1 MKLFLISVIV
11 WLAGGKLYAQQHLAD
26 SISKV
31 LQQEVA
37 DTIRAYNLVML
48 AMYTEPLDME
58 KAHRIYQEAVDF
70 SLSKNLDYYA
80 GLALYYEATPLG
92 LAGKYQIQMENLNRA
107 ADLFLKT
114 DHTLSRRD
122 LARVYGD
129 ISGSFR
135 SMGKLDSAVVFSL
148 KSIAIL
154 EGLKDNRRVATQCLN
169 LAMIYQQLNLPGKQK
184 EYVDKGLEN
193 ARLAGNPSAL
203 MLGFLQQAGYY
214 TSIYDFQKA
223 KLYADSAT
231 VYYSDR
237 FDFSLKQN
245 YFLLKA
251 GTFQNISQFDSA
263 VYYFQKAYEN
273 GKTAGS
279 RWNMTEPLM
288 QIGYIHLQ
296 QKNYTDAEKFVKMGL
311 EIAEAD
317 SVMVFMKEGYGT
329 LSDIY
334 AGSGRYKEAHDY
346 LTRFNTIKDSL
357 QSEER
362 KKFALDLEKKYE
374 VEKHTAQIQ
383 QLEAEKR
390 IQELSLREKI
400 LIIQSLLG
408 ILFTILVVGLLIL
421 RNYRQKQKL
430 QQQQIEKLEAEKLL
444 AATEAVLKGEEQERS
459 RLAKDLHDGLG
470 GLLSGIKYSFQ
481 NMKENLILTPENAGV
496 FERSLDMLD
505 SSIHEMRRVA
515 HNLMPES
522 VYRFGLDSAI
532 RDYCAD
538 IHNTG
543 ILHIKYQS
551 FGMDTPIPDL
561 SVSVSVYRIV
571 QELVNNI
578 LKHAEAS
585 YAFVQITRSDS
596 ALFVDVED
604 NGKGMDPDVISGK
617 GGMGWRN
624 INSRVEYLK
633 GTLSLESSEGRG
645 TSIHIEFP
653 LS

>member
-1 MKLFLISVIV
+1 MKIFLLNAIL

-48 AMYTEPLDME
+48 AMYTEPLDLE
-58 KAHRIYQEAVDF
+58 RAHRIYQEAVDF

-92 LAGKYQIQMENLNRA
+92 LAGKYQLQMDNLTRA
-107 ADLFLKT
+107 ADLFIKT
-114 DHTLSRRD
+114 DHPLSRRD

-154 EGLKDNRRVATQCLN
+154 EGLMDNRRVATQCLN

-214 TSIYDFQKA
+214 TSIYDFQKG

-334 AGSGRYKEAHDY
+334 AGSGRYKEAHYY
-346 LTRFNTIKDSL
+346 LTRYNTIKDSL

-390 IQELSLREKI
+390 IQELSLSEKI

-408 ILFTILVVGLLIL
+408 ILFTILVVGFLIL

-430 QQQQIEKLEAEKLL
+430 QQQQIEKLEADKLL

>member
-92 LAGKYQIQMENLNRA
+92 LAGKYQLQMENLNRA

-154 EGLKDNRRVATQCLN
+154 EGLMDNRRVATQCLN

>member
-92 LAGKYQIQMENLNRA
+92 LAGKYQLQMENLNRA

-154 EGLKDNRRVATQCLN
+154 EGLMDNRRVATQCLN
-169 LAMIYQQLNLPGKQK
+169 LAMIYQQLNLPGKQN

-346 LTRFNTIKDSL
+346 LTRFNTINDSL

>member
-92 LAGKYQIQMENLNRA
+92 LAGKYQLQMENLNRA

-114 DHTLSRRD
+114 DHPSSRRD

-154 EGLKDNRRVATQCLN
+154 EGLMDNRRVATQCLN

-203 MLGFLQQAGYY
+203 MLGFLQQAAYY

>member
-92 LAGKYQIQMENLNRA
+92 LAGKYQLQMENLNRA

-154 EGLKDNRRVATQCLN
+154 EGLMDNRRVATQCLN

-203 MLGFLQQAGYY
+203 MLGFLQQAAYY

>member
-48 AMYTEPLDME
+48 AMYTEPLDLE
-58 KAHRIYQEAVDF
+58 RAHRIYQEAVDF

-92 LAGKYQIQMENLNRA
+92 LAGKYQLQMENLNRA

-148 KSIAIL
+148 MSIAIL
-154 EGLKDNRRVATQCLN
+154 EGLMDNRRVATQCLN

-203 MLGFLQQAGYY
+203 MLGFLQQAAYY

-357 QSEER
+357 LSEER

-505 SSIHEMRRVA
+505 SSINEMRRVA

>member
-48 AMYTEPLDME
+48 AMYTEPLDLE
-58 KAHRIYQEAVDF
+58 RAHRIYQEAVDF

-92 LAGKYQIQMENLNRA
+92 LAGKYQLQMENLNRA

-154 EGLKDNRRVATQCLN
+154 EGLMDNRRVATQCLN

-334 AGSGRYKEAHDY
+334 AGSGRYKKAHDY

-357 QSEER
+357 LSEER

-505 SSIHEMRRVA
+505 SSINEMRRVA